1 MPISYQADLFVHPV
15 ICLEALS
22 LGFQS
27 LVVGELWTASVWRCF
42 VSCWEGPVLEAGS
55 WPPGTKEREVG
66 EVPFT
71 QCVWI
76 LVIAAEGVYQ
86 EIVEEVPGLE

>member
-22 LGFQS
+22 LGFRS
-27 LVVGELWTASVWRCF
+27 LVIGDLWTSSAWRCF
-42 VSCWEGPVLEAGS
+42 VSCWEGPVLEVGS

-86 EIVEEVPGLE
+86 EIVEEMPGLE